1 MQTALQHEQAI
12 EAAIEARYQYRTT
25 DELWDDY
32 QTAMSEADAYS
43 RAYDDARASR
53 DSAAMAAA
61 ADRWNAAS
69 DEANAIHYALS
80 VR

>member
-25 DELWDDY
+25 DELWADY
-32 QTAMSEADAYS
+32 QTAQSESDAYS
-43 RAYDDARASR
+43 RAYDDARANR
-53 DSAAMAAA
+53 DAAATAAA
-61 ADRWNAAS
+61 ADAWNKAS
-69 DEANAIHYALS
+69 DEANAIYYALS

>member
-1 MQTALQHEQAI
+1 MNALQHEQAI
-12 EAAIEARYQYRTT
+12 EAAIAARYQYRTT

-32 QTAMSEADAYS
+32 QTAQSEADAYS

-53 DSAAMAAA
+53 DAAATAAA

-69 DEANAIHYALS
+69 DEAAAIAYALA

>member
-12 EAAIEARYQYRTT
+12 EAAIEARFQYRSTAQ
-25 DELWDDY
+25 LWDDY
-32 QTAMSEADAYS
+32 QTAQSESDAYS
-43 RAYDDARASR
+43 RAYDDARAKR
-53 DSAAMAAA
+53 DSVAMAAA

-69 DEANAIHYALS
+69 DEAAAIAYALS